1 MTKNHSILYEGCTCN
16 AKAAIKVAM
25 VTNPEV
31 KTSPARRET
40 ISETYPRTT
49 TPRIA
54 PMINELLIRV
64 CISDGYPFSPSSFL
78 KMTLVG
84 LASPFWNPS
93 LKLAIY
99 YINDINQHGPPV

>member
-1 MTKNHSILYEGCTCN
+1 
-16 AKAAIKVAM
+16 
-25 VTNPEV
+25 
-31 KTSPARRET
+31 
-40 ISETYPRTT
+40 
-49 TPRIA
+49 
-54 PMINELLIRV
+54 MINELLIRV

-99 YINDINQHGPPV
+99 YINDINKDGPPCIVAGENLHNSRWSDCSATEQVGTASH